1 MLHNL
6 NFLTQE
12 KILEISQKFQ
22 TPLYIYSEKK
32 LKEAVDNFLNFP
44 SAF

>member
-1 MLHNL
+1 MIHNL

-22 TPLYIYSEKK
+22 TPIFITSWNKGDYIKIISVLWK
-32 LKEAVDNFLNFP
+32 
-44 SAF
+44 